1 MRRAVA
7 VLAFAVALIGVF
19 APAAAADTPAF
30 PPVSTYE
37 GCTDWQLQTWSPMSP
52 DDPQWTFVC
61 EVTGDDYGI
70 MWWRWDEYYWNAD
83 VAEIRLFASS
93 YYDEGYWYWYAD
105 YYHCPDGC
113 GQDA

>member
-37 GCTDWQLQTWSPMSP
+37 GCTDWQLQRWSPMSP
-52 DDPQWTFVC
+52 DNPQWTIVC
-61 EVTGDDYGI
+61 EMTGDEYGI
-70 MWWRWDEYYWNAD
+70 TWWRWDEYYWNKDAG
-83 VAEIRLFASS
+83 EIWLFATS
-93 YYDEGYWYWYAD
+93 YYDDGGWYSSCILYPSGVGA
-105 YYHCPDGC
+105 C
-113 GQDA
+113 DA